1 MSSKTKIFV
10 VHMKEIIYTTIFVV
24 LGILLILLLIFM
36 FYPKNKTVHSSSG
49 KYIPGTYTSSFT
61 LNSTD
66 FQVDVTV
73 SEHEI
78 LSIQCNHPDDS
89 VLTMYPLLQPAVNEI
104 SDQVCKEQSVKNI
117 AIPKEN
123 PYTSQMIL
131 SAIEDALEKA
141 SAR

>member
-36 FYPKNKTVHSSSG
+36 FYPKNKNIHSSSG
-49 KYIPGTYTSSFT
+49 KYIPGTYSSSLT
-61 LNSTD
+61 LNNTSLKME
-66 FQVDVTV
+66 VAV

-78 LSIQCNHPDDS
+78 LSIHCENPDDS
-89 VLTMYPLLQPAVNEI
+89 VLSMYPLFQPTVSEI
-104 SDQVCKEQSVKNI
+104 SSLICKEQSLKNI
-117 AIPKEN
+117 SIPKDH
-123 PYTSQMIL
+123 PYTSQMII